1 MLGVV
6 EAYPCINNT
15 DAYRPVVGM
24 LLHYADGHRESIGQV
39 RLDWVVEPI
48 MVSELEKLY
57 FRGKRTKK
65 SWGYVAY
72 VTTEPPASRGRTN
85 WLDVGRAGTLE
96 WWFSPRHS
104 VLFYNNI
111 RLN

>member
-6 EAYPCINNT
+6 EAHPCINST
-15 DAYRPVVGM
+15 AVYRPVVGM

-39 RLDWVVEPI
+39 RLGWVVEPI
-48 MVSELEKLY
+48 VVTELEKLCLH
-57 FRGKRTKK
+57 GKRTEK

-72 VTTEPPASRGRTN
+72 VTTEPPARLDGSN
-85 WLDVGRAGTLE
+85 WLEVGRAGILE
-96 WWFSPRHS
+96 WWFSSRHS
-104 VLFYNNI
+104 VLFYSNT